1 MKYFFDYTEKE
12 LSYYEQYLCE
22 GGTPGIDAFEKY
34 MNSYNEQGEVV
45 ADVLFYD
52 SYKKDKFFLNNK
64 NKNQMSKQ
72 KITLHLEGD
81 PGEIVN
87 QCIAFATQYGG
98 GIASVYGGNP
108 PGPDL
113 KTVPPTEKAP
123 RKTRS
128 TAPTAPAAPTQDASA
143 YNDNQGDEVDLNKLL
158 IASEYITDLG
168 RDQQQAMNQLLDY
181 FEVGGLS
188 ELDPSKYKEVFD
200 AMMSIPGVS
209 D

>member
-1 MKYFFDYTEKE
+1 MYIFDYQPIDE
-12 LSYYEQYLCE
+12 SYYEQYLAE
-22 GGTPGIDAFEKY
+22 GGMPGIDNFEKY
-34 MNSYNEQGEVV
+34 MNSYNDQGDVV
-45 ADVLFYD
+45 ADTLAYD
-52 SYKKDKFFLNNK
+52 LYKKDKFFLNNK

-98 GIASVYGGNP
+98 GLTLASSNNG

-113 KTVPPTEKAP
+113 SRANAATDKPL

-128 TAPTAPAAPTQDASA
+128 TAPKETAQDTGA
-143 YNDNQGDEVDLNKLL
+143 YNDNTGDEVDLNKLL

-168 RDQQQAMNQLLDY
+168 KDQQQAMNQLLDY

-200 AMMSIPGVS
+200 AMMSIPGVN